1 MLLTKFST
9 MLKIKTSEWWKLHNS
24 GVFIKPYSGVCIV
37 DLEQVYVF
45 SVFISTTSQYPG
57 IYWQDKCP
65 HSWVVETVS
74 QVTLSLPFS
83 LWYMKVYD

>member
-9 MLKIKTSEWWKLHNS
+9 MLKIKTSEWWQLHDS
-24 GVFIKPYSGVCIV
+24 GVFIKPSSGVCIV
-37 DLEQVYVF
+37 DLEQVYFF
-45 SVFISTTSQYPG
+45 SVFFFTTSQYPG

-83 LWYMKVYD
+83 LLYMRVYD

>member
-45 SVFISTTSQYPG
+45 SVFISTTSYL
-57 IYWQDKCP
+57 CP
-65 HSWVVETVS
+65 HSWVAETVS

-83 LWYMKVYD
+83 LWYMRVYG